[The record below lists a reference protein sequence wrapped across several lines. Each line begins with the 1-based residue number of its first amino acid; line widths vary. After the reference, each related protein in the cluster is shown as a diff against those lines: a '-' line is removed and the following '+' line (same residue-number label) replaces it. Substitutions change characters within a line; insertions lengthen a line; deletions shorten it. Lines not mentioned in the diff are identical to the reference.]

1 MEKIQVHISLLIVE
15 LQMTEYSADNGSPL
29 GNDNGNGDLARR
41 CAKGGGVLNFF
52 KEKLFATFF
61 IEKTLHI
68 IDFFSQEV
76 DLKKAM
82 FFKARDFSFI

>member
-41 CAKGGGVLNFF
+41 CAKGGGVLNLKVFSRKNF
-52 KEKLFATFF
+52 LQLF
-61 IEKTLHI
+61 
-68 IDFFSQEV
+68 D
-76 DLKKAM
+76 
-82 FFKARDFSFI
+82 